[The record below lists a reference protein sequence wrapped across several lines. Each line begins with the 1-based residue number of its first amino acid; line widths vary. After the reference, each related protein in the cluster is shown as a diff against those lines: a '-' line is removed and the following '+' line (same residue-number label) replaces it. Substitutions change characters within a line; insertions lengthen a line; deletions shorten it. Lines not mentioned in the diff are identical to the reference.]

1 MVQIQP
7 CTQVN
12 ENEKSCRVEFVDLRE
27 EKVSLMRMKVSD
39 YIAQKLV
46 DEGIT
51 DAFMVTGTWMTGLD
65 TSRDCI
71 AILTITSR
79 PVPSQPRPTR
89 GSITRSRLAA

>member
-51 DAFMVTGTWMTGLD
+51 DAFMVTGGGAMHLDDGLGH
-65 TSRDCI
+65 
-71 AILTITSR
+71 
-79 PVPSQPRPTR
+79 QP
-89 GSITRSRLAA
+89 GLHCYFNHHEQA

>member
-1 MVQIQP
+1 MIYWTVCGPHGNNLERYIWYKIQP
-7 CTQVN
+7 CTQVK

-51 DAFMVTGTWMTGLD
+51 DAL
-65 TSRDCI
+65 
-71 AILTITSR
+71 L
-79 PVPSQPRPTR
+79 
-89 GSITRSRLAA
+89 